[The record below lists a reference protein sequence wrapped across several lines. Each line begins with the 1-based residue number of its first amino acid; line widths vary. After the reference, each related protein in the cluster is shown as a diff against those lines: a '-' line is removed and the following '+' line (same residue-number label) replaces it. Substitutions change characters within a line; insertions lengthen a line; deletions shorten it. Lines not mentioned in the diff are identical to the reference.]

1 MTRDKIL
8 TRRDF
13 VRETARGSA
22 GLALGLPVAADV
34 LSRPARRSIR
44 VVLVRHKEVL
54 DEDRNIN
61 GDILAQ
67 MLDDAVMTLFEKDN
81 PEDCW
86 SAILRPDDVLGIKT
100 NVYRPLRTPT
110 VLEQALKQ
118 RAMAVGIPEADMS
131 IRDRNLRR
139 DPIFMR
145 ATALLNAR
153 PVRAHDWSGMGGCLK
168 NYITFSNPPDWH
180 GDSCADL
187 GGLWKLPVCEG
198 KTRLN
203 ILVALTP
210 FFHSIGPHQYDP
222 EAVWS
227 YKGMLVSTDPVAVDA
242 LGAKLLEEMRIAFYE
257 RPPRG
262 GTSTKHIGLADTRHG
277 IGIANL
283 EEIELVKIG
292 WTEETLI

>member
-1 MTRDKIL
+1 MSRKTTL

-13 VRETARGSA
+13 VKETARGSA
-22 GLALGLPVAADV
+22 GLALGLPVAASA
-34 LSRPARRSIR
+34 LSKPARRSVR

-54 DEDRNIN
+54 DEEGNIN
-61 GDILAQ
+61 GGILEQ
-67 MLDDAVMTLFEKDN
+67 MLDDAVMALFEKDD
-81 PEDCW
+81 PGDCW
-86 SAILRPDDVLGIKT
+86 AGILRPDDVVGIKT
-100 NVYRPLRTPT
+100 NVYRPLRTPI

-118 RAMAVGIPEADMS
+118 RAMAVGISEADIS
-131 IRDRNLRR
+131 IRDRSLPY
-139 DPIFMR
+139 DPIFVR

-153 PVRAHDWSGMGGCLK
+153 PVRAHDWSGIGGCLK
-168 NYITFSNPPDWH
+168 NYITFSNPPYWH

-187 GGLWKLPVCEG
+187 GGLWKLPICAE

-203 ILVALTP
+203 ILVALRP
-210 FFHSIGPHQYDP
+210 LFHSIGPHQYDL
-222 EAVWS
+222 EAVWN

-242 LGAKLLEEMRIAFYE
+242 LGAKLLVEMRNEYYE

-283 EEIELVKIG
+283 EEIDLVKIG